1 MNKTYQIFRISLLKL
16 VIGRFL
22 IIIAGV
28 FLPLAFILHVVLDV
42 GMNVSEN
49 AQTIIAIPIIL
60 LVAAYLNFFLLNYTF
75 EVGNGHVI
83 VSRLSLKGKKIIGQ
97 YKRSTHFLRFGEV
110 RARGA
115 VTRILYIKP
124 KTGGKEK
131 SFAHGLSKKKIKAMQ
146 EAIETLEAEK

>member
-97 YKRSTHFLRFGEV
+97 YNAQLISYDLEKCVLGVLLQEFYISSRKRVV
-110 RARGA
+110 R
-115 VTRILYIKP
+115 
-124 KTGGKEK
+124 
-131 SFAHGLSKKKIKAMQ
+131 KKVLLMGYQKRK
-146 EAIETLEAEK
+146 